1 MHRTDSCIR
10 DTNIILCHKYY
21 FMLQSHRS
29 RSPQAQLLNLPV
41 WNKLEDRCSLSHL
54 TSPWDAVSVSMC
66 AFQCVPYFPQGSHN
80 NPASKHEIQPPFA
93 WSPSSKSVLD
103 SLTVSPYKT
112 KKFSLCFPKGFSRY
126 SFFFFFGVSFILLT
140 YKLLHGLQK
149 SA

>member
-1 MHRTDSCIR
+1 MHQG
-10 DTNIILCHKYY
+10 HKYY
-21 FMLQSHRS
+21 FM
-29 RSPQAQLLNLPV
+29 PQILFYASVSQVKESSAQLLNLPV

-66 AFQCVPYFPQGSHN
+66 ALQCIPYFPQGSHN

-93 WSPSSKSVLD
+93 WNPSSKSVLD

-112 KKFSLCFPKGFSRY
+112 KKFSLCFRKGLSRY
-126 SFFFFFGVSFILLT
+126 SFFFFGVSFILLT